1 MLTTA
6 NDSRA
11 LPERVILS
19 GVQLDNRTGDPGR
32 FICASGSRFS
42 PIQVCVEFCP
52 TLKARKLAAIRRDAS
67 GVAHSPA
74 LEWFGHGK
82 SMARIE
88 SGAGK

>member
-1 MLTTA
+1 
-6 NDSRA
+6 
-11 LPERVILS
+11 
-19 GVQLDNRTGDPGR
+19 
-32 FICASGSRFS
+32 
-42 PIQVCVEFCP
+42 VCVEFCP